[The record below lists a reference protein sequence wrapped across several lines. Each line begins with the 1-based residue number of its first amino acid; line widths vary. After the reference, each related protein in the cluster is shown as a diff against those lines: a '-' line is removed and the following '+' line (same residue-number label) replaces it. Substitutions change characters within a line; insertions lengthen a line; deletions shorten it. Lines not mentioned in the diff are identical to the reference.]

1 MALTDGMSAADIAAI
16 TGSDNG
22 FGGNNGAWWLIILL
36 LCGWGNGGFGFGN
49 RGGYGG
55 EVQQGF
61 DQAALIGAING
72 TTAAVNSTAADTLA
86 GINSLAMGMANACCD
101 VRLAT
106 ANLGA
111 QVASESCATRQTV
124 SDGFRD
130 AQMTAFVNSQNQI
143 AAINAGNQNIMN
155 KLCQLELDAKN
166 ETIAQLR
173 SELAAERSAASQ
185 NAQTAAIIA
194 NNEFQ
199 TTALEQYLNPT
210 PKPAYIVQN
219 PNCCG
224 QVSPCGCGSF

>member
-1 MALTDGMSAADIAAI
+1 MALTDGMSPADLAAVTNND
-16 TGSDNG
+16 G

-36 LCGWGNGGFGFGN
+36 LCGWGNGGFGGFGN
-49 RGGYGG
+49 GGYGS
-55 EVQQGF
+55 EVQRGF
-61 DQAALIGAING
+61 DQSAVINAING
-72 TTAAVNSTAADTLA
+72 VQSAVSATSADTLA
-86 GINSLAMGMANACCD
+86 AINQLALNQCNNTCQNQ
-101 VRLAT
+101 LAV
-106 ANLGA
+106 AGLGA
-111 QVASESCATRQTV
+111 AVASESCATRQVV

-130 AQMTAFVNSQNQI
+130 AQMAAFINSQNQL
-143 AAINAGNQNIMN
+143 AAMNAGFQGLQD

-173 SELAAERSAASQ
+173 TELAAERSAASQ

-194 NNEFQ
+194 NNEYQ

-224 QVSPCGCGSF
+224 QQYGGCGM